1 MSIIKKFALK
11 PLERPKYVN
20 DSYDW
25 QEGLSDEEEKQLHNA
40 LNCGMQEK
48 WHQKSYIFLKKINYG
63 MFQPKEKIK
72 YLIYFYQHQL
82 GEVLILDEATDVT
95 IKDKKIIRW
104 IVIAEE
110 QLKKLNLGNERDFK
124 EALINVVLPIYFQA

>member
-40 LNCGMQEK
+40 LNCGM
-48 WHQKSYIFLKKINYG
+48 
-63 MFQPKEKIK
+63 
-72 YLIYFYQHQL
+72 
-82 GEVLILDEATDVT
+82 
-95 IKDKKIIRW
+95 
-104 IVIAEE
+104 
-110 QLKKLNLGNERDFK
+110 
-124 EALINVVLPIYFQA
+124 